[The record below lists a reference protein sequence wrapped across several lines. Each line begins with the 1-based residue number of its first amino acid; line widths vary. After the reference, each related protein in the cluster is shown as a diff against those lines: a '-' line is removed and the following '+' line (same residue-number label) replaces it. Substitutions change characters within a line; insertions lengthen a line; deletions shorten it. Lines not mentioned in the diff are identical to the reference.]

1 MIIALKYGHKLKVG
15 VTELNLFEYKKN
27 RAEENLKIQIALA
40 IRRVKDPRVKESL
53 VNIVKIECTDK
64 LSVVRV
70 YVSTIRGITIAKRA
84 ASGLNSATGFI
95 KKELSKNLR
104 MRYMPELIFI
114 ATDSIEYGTKISEK
128 LRKIR
133 GISD

>member
-1 MIIALKYGHKLKVG
+1 MTIALKYGHKLKVG
-15 VTELNLFEYKKN
+15 VTKLNLFEYKKN

-95 KKELSKNLR
+95 KKELSRNLR